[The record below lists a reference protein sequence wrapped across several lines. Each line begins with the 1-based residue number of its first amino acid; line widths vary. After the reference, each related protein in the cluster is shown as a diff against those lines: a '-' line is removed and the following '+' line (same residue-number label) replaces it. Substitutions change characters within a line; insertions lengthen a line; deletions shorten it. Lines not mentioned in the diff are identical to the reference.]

1 MRSTFDYAPF
11 LPCPENLP
19 RPVAGVTE
27 HLKKRKLRGLE
38 IVESPEGFNTR
49 MTTNLGEYT
58 GNFTADDIARARQY
72 FSEKRVSRIE
82 FDPVTSMISGIVK
95 EDDNTL
101 FTVKILVQQLPGG
114 RIHLLPVCECGSM
127 KRCHHVPAVLI
138 AIGGAETI
146 TLFLREVAE
155 QEAYFRRHPEARPDL
170 SALMPAPQA
179 PDRRAAE
186 PEGRESLPWEVQ
198 QWQSQ
203 LRSIQEPGE
212 SRQTVRKQKPAHTRI
227 VYLLEASPRQRHLLE
242 FSILKVTVTKKG
254 TLSAPRTYTPS
265 FQRKFGRDVTD
276 DDVYIFRMLCGVDP
290 DNPSPVGAI
299 YDDFSTKILETMVA
313 TQRCYFENLKAP
325 LTWDKPRPGKAAWM
339 TDSDLR
345 QHTSIT
351 VEPPGQVFIGSPMLY
366 LDAAANTI
374 GPVKMQVPVNV
385 AQKWLSAPPIE
396 PRYHKAIAEF
406 STALHLPAPPPIPE
420 ATTLKTVSQSV
431 LTLHSGLWRGAA
443 SFATPETAEMDDF
456 VHWGTVHFNYG
467 PVRVSGGNHAAILDK
482 FIDGQ
487 RYQISRDTALE
498 KQRTEQLR
506 AARLLLKDQREL
518 MIPDHYTTELVWTLN
533 SNNLAHWQNWMSA
546 SMPALE
552 QQGWTIEYDASC
564 KLRRA
569 EIEDWFMDTSA
580 ADESDN
586 DWFNVDLGIVVDN
599 ERISLVPLLR
609 KIFVARGEQSRD
621 RFLKEPLEVQLPDG
635 RYVRL
640 EPQRLERIRDLLL
653 ELFDANGSGPLRA
666 DRLRAAQFA
675 GVDGW
680 QWSGS
685 QQVRDLIERIRTAST
700 TATEPPPGLEATL
713 RPYQQH
719 GLTWLQ
725 FLRDCNLS
733 GILADDMGLGKTVQ
747 TLAHLLC
754 EKQAGRLD
762 RPALVVAPTSLMG
775 NWRQETQRF
784 APALRVLILHGSGRK
799 EHFEQL
805 SQYDLIV
812 TSYQLLARDEEF
824 LTKQPYHLVILD
836 EAQMVKNPNTLY
848 AQAARKLVTRHRLAL
863 TGTPMENHLGE
874 LWAIFDFL
882 MPGFLGNNRQFRQ
895 LYRDPIEKLGD
906 SSRRKA
912 LAQRIAPLILRRR
925 KSEVALEL
933 PPKNEM
939 VQEIE
944 LSGAQR
950 DLYESIRVTM
960 ESHVRDQ
967 IANMGL
973 ARSHIFILEALLKL
987 RQVCCD
993 PRLLKLP
1000 SAQKVTESAKLEWLE
1015 QTLPSMIEDGRKI
1028 LLFSQFTSMLELIEK
1043 KLGDL
1048 KIKFVRLTGDTR
1060 DRDTPVRSFQRGEVP
1075 VFLISL
1081 KAGGTGLNLTA
1092 ADTVIHYD
1100 PWWNPAVE
1108 NQATDRAHRIGQD
1121 KTVFVYKLITQGT
1134 VEEKIQAL
1142 QKRKRELVAGLLD
1155 DTGQTP
1161 LKLGDEELRALFAP
1175 LG

>member
-1 MRSTFDYAPF
+1 
-11 LPCPENLP
+11 
-19 RPVAGVTE
+19 
-27 HLKKRKLRGLE
+27 
-38 IVESPEGFNTR
+38 
-49 MTTNLGEYT
+49 MTTNLGDFAANYGPDT
-58 GNFTADDIARARQY
+58 IAKAQQY
-72 FSEKRVSRIE
+72 FSAKRVSRIE
-82 FDPVTSMISGIVK
+82 FDPVFSTISGAVK
-95 EDDNTL
+95 EDDNRL
-101 FTVKILVQQLPGG
+101 LTVKILVHKDPRGRVQL
-114 RIHLLPVCECGSM
+114 LSFCECGAQ
-127 KRCHHVPAVLI
+127 KRCHHVPAVLL
-138 AIGGAETI
+138 AIGGEETI
-146 TLFLREVAE
+146 TLFLRDVAE
-155 QEAYFRRHPEARPDL
+155 QEAYFQRHPEARPNPSAPKPLPRAPEPRDADL
-170 SALMPAPQA
+170 
-179 PDRRAAE
+179 
-186 PEGRESLPWEVQ
+186 EGEGEGEGEDSLPWEVQ
-198 QWQSQ
+198 LWQTQ
-203 LRSIQEPGE
+203 LRNIQQTGE
-212 SRQTVRKQKPAHTRI
+212 SGEDPRKQRPAGTRI
-227 VYLLEASPRQRHLLE
+227 IYLLEPRHEKNHLLQ
-242 FSILKVTVTKKG
+242 FAILKVMVTKRG
-254 TLSAPRTYTPS
+254 TLTSPRPYMPS
-265 FQRKFGRDVTD
+265 FTKKFSREVAD
-276 DDVYIFRMLCGVDP
+276 DDVYIFRMLRGLNQ
-290 DNPSPVGAI
+290 DNPILAASI
-299 YDDFSTKILETMVA
+299 HDEFSTQMLKKMVA
-313 TQRCYFENLKAP
+313 TGRCYYRDFHGQP
-325 LTWDKPRPGKAAWM
+325 LTWGDARPGKADWI
-339 TDSDLR
+339 TESDLR
-345 QHTSIT
+345 QRTNIT
-351 VEPPGQVFIGSPMLY
+351 VTPAAEVFTGFPILY
-366 LDAAANTI
+366 LDAPANII
-374 GPVKMQVPVNV
+374 GPVKMEVPVKV
-385 AQKWLSAPPIE
+385 AQKWLSAPSIAA
-396 PRYHKAIAEF
+396 RFHKAMADF
-406 STALHLPAPPPIPE
+406 STAVHLPAPPPIPE
-420 ATTLKTVSQSV
+420 ATTLDKLSQTV

-443 SFATPETAEMDDF
+443 SFTNDDVADIDDF
-456 VHWGTVHFNYG
+456 VHWGTVDLIYG
-467 PVRVSGGNHAAILDK
+467 PVRIAATNPEFIIDK

-487 RYQISRDTALE
+487 RYLIRRDRE
-498 KQRTEQLR
+498 REQRRVDQLKASQLVLTDERDLMVPNSYPTE
-506 AARLLLKDQREL
+506 
-518 MIPDHYTTELVWTLN
+518 YVWTLDF
-533 SNNLAHWQNWMSA
+533 NNLKNWQSWMSIA
-546 SMPALE
+546 MPILE
-552 QQGWTIEYDASC
+552 KQGWTIEYDASC

-580 ADESDN
+580 IGESN
-586 DWFNVDLGIVVDN
+586 SDWFNVDLGIVVDN
-599 ERISLVPLLR
+599 QRISLVPLLR
-609 KIFVARGEQSRD
+609 KIFAARGEQSRD
-621 RFLKEPLEVQLPDG
+621 RFLKEPMEIQLPDG

-640 EPQRLERIRDLLL
+640 EPERLERIRDLLL
-653 ELFDANGSGPLRA
+653 ELFDASGSGPLRA

-700 TATEPPPGLEATL
+700 TATQPPPGLTATL
-713 RPYQQH
+713 RPYQQQ

-725 FLRDCNLS
+725 FLRDCGLS
-733 GILADDMGLGKTVQ
+733 GVLADDMGLGKTVQ

-784 APALRVLILHGSGRK
+784 TPDLRVLILHGSGRK

-912 LAQRIAPLILRRR
+912 LAQRIAPLVLRRR

-993 PRLLKLP
+993 PRLLKLA
-1000 SAQKVTESAKLEWLE
+1000 SAQKVTESAKLDWLA

-1043 KLGDL
+1043 KLGEL

-1142 QKRKRELVAGLLD
+1142 QQRKRELVAGLLD

>member
-1 MRSTFDYAPF
+1 
-11 LPCPENLP
+11 
-19 RPVAGVTE
+19 
-27 HLKKRKLRGLE
+27 
-38 IVESPEGFNTR
+38 
-49 MTTNLGEYT
+49 MTTNLGEFAR
-58 GNFTADDIARARQY
+58 NFAPEVIAKGARF
-72 FSEKRVSRIE
+72 FSAKRVSRIE
-82 FDPVTSMISGIVK
+82 FDPVFSTISGIVK
-95 EDDNTL
+95 EDDNAL
-101 FTVKILVQQLPGG
+101 LSVKIVVQTNKNGQTHLVYFCQ
-114 RIHLLPVCECGSM
+114 CGS
-127 KRCHHVPAVLI
+127 RTQCHHVPALLI
-138 AIGGAETI
+138 AIGGAQTI
-146 TLFLREVAE
+146 ASFQKDIGE
-155 QEAYFRRHPEARPDL
+155 QEAYFQRHPEDRPTVVPETAQMDIPPADNAGV
-170 SALMPAPQA
+170 STPVPEEHMP
-179 PDRRAAE
+179 
-186 PEGRESLPWEVQ
+186 W
-198 QWQSQ
+198 
-203 LRSIQEPGE
+203 SIQEWQKQLRDIQERGDVRGE
-212 SRQTVRKQKPAHTRI
+212 IRKKPSEVAQI
-227 VYLLEASPRQRHLLE
+227 VYVLDPMEHQPQYLGISVLRTMISKNGTLKSPR
-242 FSILKVTVTKKG
+242 
-254 TLSAPRTYTPS
+254 PYDPY
-265 FQRKFGRDVTD
+265 FQKKFGNFVKD
-276 DDVYIFRMLCGVDP
+276 DDIYIFRMFMGFNMRD
-290 DNPSPVGAI
+290 GYAI
-299 YDDFSTKILETMVA
+299 RLIADEFATQALEKMVA
-313 TQRCYFENLKAP
+313 TGRCYFKDLAGRP
-325 LTWDKPRPGKAAWM
+325 LTWGEARPGKAGWI
-339 TDSDLR
+339 TETDLR
-345 QHTSIT
+345 QRTCIT
-351 VEPPGQVFIGSPMLY
+351 VKPPAQVFVGAPMIY
-366 LDAAANTI
+366 IDTAANII
-374 GPVKMQVPVNV
+374 GPITMDVPAKV
-385 AQKWLSAPPIE
+385 AKQWLSAPPIE
-396 PRYHKAIAEF
+396 PRFHNAIANF
-406 STALHLPAPPPIPE
+406 STSLHLPAPPPIPE
-420 ATTLKTVSQSV
+420 AKNVNELSQAT

-443 SFATPETAEMDDF
+443 SFSSEQDADVDDF
-456 VHWGTVHFNYG
+456 VHWGVVHFTYG
-467 PVRVSGGNHAAILDK
+467 PIRVASGITETTLDT

-487 RYQISRDTALE
+487 RYFIQRNMPLERRRTGELKDT
-498 KQRTEQLR
+498 QLR
-506 AARLLLKDQREL
+506 LKDPREL
-518 MIPDHYTTELVWTLN
+518 MIPNNNSPSYVWALEN
-533 SNNLAHWQNWMSA
+533 NNLATWQAWMSGP
-546 SMPALE
+546 MKTLE
-552 QQGWTIEYDASC
+552 QTGWTIEYHASC

-569 EIEDWFMDTSA
+569 EIEDWFMDTTA
-580 ADESDN
+580 ADDSEN

-599 ERISLVPLLR
+599 VRISLVPLLR
-609 KIFVARGEQSRD
+609 KIFATRGEQSRD
-621 RFLKEPLEVQLPDG
+621 RFLKDPLEIQLPDG

-640 EPQRLERIRDLLL
+640 EPERLDRIRDLLM
-653 ELFDANGSGPLRA
+653 ELFDANATGPLRA

-685 QQVRDLIERIRTAST
+685 AQVRELIERIRTAST
-700 TATEPPPGLEATL
+700 TATEPPSGLAATL

-733 GILADDMGLGKTVQ
+733 GVLADDMGLGKTVQ

-754 EKQAGRLD
+754 EKNSGRLD

-784 APALRVLILHGSGRK
+784 APDLRVLILHGSGRK

-805 SQYDLIV
+805 DQYDLIV

-836 EAQMVKNPNTLY
+836 EAQMVKNPNTQY
-848 AQAARKLVTRHRLAL
+848 AQAARKLITRHRLAL

-895 LYRDPIEKLGD
+895 LYRDPIEKLGE
-906 SSRRKA
+906 SARRKA
-912 LAQRIAPLILRRR
+912 LAQRIAPLVLRRR

-1000 SAQKVTESAKLEWLE
+1000 SAQKVTQSAKLDWLT
-1015 QTLPSMIEDGRKI
+1015 QTVPSMIEDGRKI

-1043 KLGDL
+1043 KLGEL
-1048 KIKFVRLTGDTR
+1048 KISFVRLTGDTR
-1060 DRDTPVRSFQRGEVP
+1060 DRDTPVQSFQRGDVP
-1075 VFLISL
+1075 LFLISL

-1142 QKRKRELVAGLLD
+1142 QQRKRELVAGLLD
-1155 DTGQTP
+1155 DSGQTP
-1161 LKLGDEELRALFAP
+1161 LKLGDEELKALFAP
-1175 LG
+1175 LS

>member
-1 MRSTFDYAPF
+1 
-11 LPCPENLP
+11 
-19 RPVAGVTE
+19 
-27 HLKKRKLRGLE
+27 
-38 IVESPEGFNTR
+38 
-49 MTTNLGEYT
+49 MTTNLGE
-58 GNFTADDIARARQY
+58 FARHFAPEVIARASRY
-72 FSEKRVSRIE
+72 FSAKRVSRIE
-82 FDPVTSMISGIVK
+82 FDPIFSTISGIIK

-101 FTVKILVQQLPGG
+101 LSVKIVVQSAKKDET
-114 RIHLLPVCECGSM
+114 HLAFFCQCDS
-127 KRCHHVPAVLI
+127 RTHCHHVAALLT

-146 TLFLREVAE
+146 ASFQKDIAE
-155 QEAYFRRHPEARPDL
+155 QEAYFQRHPEDRPNVSPETPEITPPPPALGTLRRPDRV
-170 SALMPAPQA
+170 
-179 PDRRAAE
+179 PDE
-186 PEGRESLPWEVQ
+186 PLPWSILE
-198 QWQSQ
+198 WQAQ
-203 LRSIQEPGE
+203 LRDIRLRSDAAGE
-212 SRQTVRKQKPAHTRI
+212 IRKRPSDAAKI
-227 VYLLEASPRQRHLLE
+227 VYVLEPMTHERHYLGI
-242 FSILKVTVTKKG
+242 SVLKVTQSKNGAMK
-254 TLSAPRTYTPS
+254 SPRPYEPYS
-265 FQRKFGRDVTD
+265 QRRFGNFVTD
-276 DDVYIFRMLCGVDP
+276 DDIYIFRMFMGFSP
-290 DNPSPVGAI
+290 DNDYLIRTVT
-299 YDDFSTKILETMVA
+299 DEFSTQTLEKIVA
-313 TQRCYFENLKAP
+313 TGRCYFKNTAGRP
-325 LTWDKPRPGKAAWM
+325 LTWGAARPGKAGWI
-339 TDSDLR
+339 TEIDLR
-345 QHTSIT
+345 QSTTIT
-351 VEPPGQVFIGSPMLY
+351 VEPPAEAFVGSPMIY
-366 LDAAANTI
+366 VDMAENTI
-374 GPVKMQVPVNV
+374 GPIRLDVSANV
-385 AQKWLSAPPIE
+385 ARKWLSAPSVE
-396 PRYHKAIAEF
+396 PRFHKAMASF
-406 STALHLPAPPPIPE
+406 SAAMQLPPPPPIPE
-420 ATTLKTVSQSV
+420 AKTISGLSQAT
-431 LTLHSGLWRGAA
+431 LTLHSALWRAAA
-443 SFATPETAEMDDF
+443 SFSNENDADVNDF
-456 VHWGTVHFNYG
+456 VHWGVVHFTYG
-467 PVRVSGGNHAAILDK
+467 PIRVASDVQDKTLDT

-487 RYQISRDTALE
+487 RYFIRRDIPLE
-498 KQRTEQLR
+498 RRRLEQLKASQLR
-506 AARLLLKDQREL
+506 LKDQRAVV
-518 MIPDHYTTELVWTLN
+518 IPHTYAVSYVWTLDQ
-533 SNNLAHWQNWMSA
+533 NNLQAWQAWMA
-546 SMPALE
+546 GPMKQLE
-552 QQGWTIEYDASC
+552 ETGWVIEYDVSC

-569 EIEDWFMDTSA
+569 EIEDWFMDTSSA
-580 ADESDN
+580 PDSDN

-599 ERISLVPLLR
+599 ARISLVPLLR
-609 KIFVARGEQSRD
+609 KIFAARGEQSRE
-621 RFLKEPLEVQLPDG
+621 RFLKEPMEIQLPDG

-640 EPQRLERIRDLLL
+640 EPERLERIRDLLM
-653 ELFDANGSGPLRA
+653 ELFDANDTGPLRA

-685 QQVRDLIERIRTAST
+685 QQVRDLIQRIRTASST
-700 TATEPPPGLEATL
+700 PTEPPPGLAATL

-733 GILADDMGLGKTVQ
+733 GVLADDMGLGKTVQ

-784 APALRVLILHGSGRK
+784 APDLRVLILHGTGRK

-805 SQYDLIV
+805 SQYDLVV
-812 TSYQLLARDEEF
+812 TSFQLLARDEEF
-824 LTKQPYHLVILD
+824 LIKQPYHLVILD
-836 EAQMVKNPNTLY
+836 EAQMVKNPNTQY

-912 LAQRIAPLILRRR
+912 LAQRIAPLVLRRR

-944 LSGAQR
+944 ISGAQR

-960 ESHVRDQ
+960 ESHVREQ

-1000 SAQKVTESAKLEWLE
+1000 SARKVNQSAKLDWLT

-1028 LLFSQFTSMLELIEK
+1028 LLFSQFTSMLDLIEE
-1043 KLGDL
+1043 KLGEL
-1048 KIKFVRLTGDTR
+1048 KIAFVRLTGDTR

-1075 VFLISL
+1075 LFLISL

-1142 QKRKRELVAGLLD
+1142 QQRKRELVAGLLD

-1161 LKLGDEELRALFAP
+1161 LKLGDEELKALFAP
-1175 LG
+1175 LQ

>member
-1 MRSTFDYAPF
+1 
-11 LPCPENLP
+11 
-19 RPVAGVTE
+19 
-27 HLKKRKLRGLE
+27 
-38 IVESPEGFNTR
+38 
-49 MTTNLGEYT
+49 MTTNLGE
-58 GNFTADDIARARQY
+58 FTTNYGPDAIAKAKQY
-72 FSEKRVSRIE
+72 FAAKRVSRIE
-82 FDPVTSMISGIVK
+82 FDPIFSMISGAVK
-95 EDDNTL
+95 EDDNSL
-101 FTVKILVQQLPGG
+101 MTVKILVQKEPGG
-114 RIHLLPVCECGSM
+114 KVQLLSFCECGAQ
-127 KRCHHVPAVLI
+127 KRCHHVPAVLL

-146 TLFLREVAE
+146 TYFLRDVAE
-155 QEAYFRRHPEARPDL
+155 QEAYFQRHPEARPNPL
-170 SALMPAPQA
+170 EPKPLPPA
-179 PDRRAAE
+179 PDRRDADLKGEREGEAE
-186 PEGRESLPWEVQ
+186 GGESLPWEIEL
-198 QWQSQ
+198 WQTQ
-203 LRSIQEPGE
+203 LRSIQQAGE
-212 SRQTVRKQKPAHTRI
+212 SGEGLRKQRQSGTRI
-227 VYLLEASPRQRHLLE
+227 IYLLEPRHEMNHVLQ
-242 FSILKVTVTKKG
+242 FSILKVMVTKRG
-254 TLSAPRTYTPS
+254 TLTSPRPYTPS
-265 FQRKFGRDVTD
+265 FTNKFGRDMANE
-276 DDVYIFRMLCGVDP
+276 DVYIFRMLRGINQ
-290 DNPSPVGAI
+290 DNPILAACI
-299 YDDFSTKILETMVA
+299 QDEYSTQMLEKMVA
-313 TQRCYFENLKAP
+313 TGRCYYRDFHGQP
-325 LTWDKPRPGKAAWM
+325 LTWGQARPGKAGWI
-339 TDSDLR
+339 TESDLQQR
-345 QHTSIT
+345 TNIT
-351 VEPPGQVFIGSPMLY
+351 VTPPAEVFTGSPILY
-366 LDAAANTI
+366 VDPAANII
-374 GPVKMQVPVNV
+374 GPINMEVPVKV
-385 AQKWLSAPPIE
+385 AQKWLSAPSIAA
-396 PRYHKAIAEF
+396 RFHKAMADF
-406 STALHLPAPPPIPE
+406 STAMHLPPPPPIPE
-420 ATTLKTVSQSV
+420 AVTLDKLSQTV

-443 SFATPETAEMDDF
+443 SFTSADLADIDDF
-456 VHWGTVHFNYG
+456 VHWATVDLFYG
-467 PVRVSGGNHAAILDK
+467 PVRIASSHPDAVIDK
-482 FIDGQ
+482 FIDGKRYLIRRDLAREQ
-487 RYQISRDTALE
+487 RRVDQLKASQLVLTDERDLMVPDHYPTEDVWTLEFNNLKNWQSWLSIAMPILE
-498 KQRTEQLR
+498 KQ
-506 AARLLLKDQREL
+506 
-518 MIPDHYTTELVWTLN
+518 
-533 SNNLAHWQNWMSA
+533 
-546 SMPALE
+546 
-552 QQGWTIEYDASC
+552 GWKIEYDGSC

-569 EIEDWFMDTSA
+569 EIEDWFMDTSSV
-580 ADESDN
+580 DESDN

-599 ERISLVPLLR
+599 ARISLVPLLR

-621 RFLKEPLEVQLPDG
+621 RFLKEPLEIQLPDG

-653 ELFDANGSGPLRA
+653 ELFDANGSGPLRT

-685 QQVRDLIERIRTAST
+685 RQVRDLIERIRTAST
-700 TATEPPPGLEATL
+700 TTTEPPPGLEATL

-719 GLTWLQ
+719 GLSWLQ

-733 GILADDMGLGKTVQ
+733 GVLADDMGLGKTVQ

-784 APALRVLILHGSGRK
+784 TPDLRVLILHGSGRK

-805 SQYDLIV
+805 NQYDLVV

-848 AQAARKLVTRHRLAL
+848 AQAARKLITRHRLAL

-906 SSRRKA
+906 GSRRKA

-939 VQEIE
+939 IQEIE

-1000 SAQKVTESAKLEWLE
+1000 SAQKVTESAKLEWLA
-1015 QTLPSMIEDGRKI
+1015 QTLPSMIEEGRKI

-1043 KLGDL
+1043 KLGEL

-1060 DRDTPVRSFQRGEVP
+1060 DRDTPVRTFQRGEVP